1 MTRANDVRER
11 CRNERWDSCQ
21 PFEGYKRPW
30 GLKLCPQS
38 VEISLFKAKCRTIY
52 GVAAIAACRDG
63 PAASRFC
70 SEPHRNRRVGTT
82 ITARPIAPPADE
94 NWSWVQELSAGWASK
109 PVAGGK
115 ESKSSTHNMIYRS
128 FCDDDESSLKEPP
141 VCESRFTRTRVV
153 KFRQTACKE
162 WSPKT
167 RQHKKGETRHDAAAK
182 QAATAFEINPLNKF
196 IDKVPEL

>member
-1 MTRANDVRER
+1 
-11 CRNERWDSCQ
+11 
-21 PFEGYKRPW
+21 
-30 GLKLCPQS
+30 
-38 VEISLFKAKCRTIY
+38 
-52 GVAAIAACRDG
+52 
-63 PAASRFC
+63 
-70 SEPHRNRRVGTT
+70 
-82 ITARPIAPPADE
+82 
-94 NWSWVQELSAGWASK
+94 
-109 PVAGGK
+109 
-115 ESKSSTHNMIYRS
+115 MIYRS